1 LDIRKVEVNR
11 NYEWIE
17 IHFWQLHKRE
27 LFRMFEPTGE
37 PVTDREGNT
46 IFYSTSEPFKN
57 EEGIWSIDTH
67 Q

>member
-1 LDIRKVEVNR
+1 LDIRRVEVNR

-57 EEGIWSIDTH
+57 
-67 Q
+67 